1 MALIHK
7 ATLTPTKLELLA
19 EWLPGRAWYE
29 GKPGAEVTRVASYRF
44 DDPAGEVGIETML
57 VGDGGG
63 TVYQVPLTYRG
74 APLDGAESFLVGT
87 MEHSVLGRR
96 WAYDAVGDPVYV
108 QELAKVALTGAGLA
122 EEFVEVDGELV
133 RREPSMTVAVTPS
146 GGVPAVGAIRRIVDE
161 DPTLIITDGVELA
174 VVRRLTPVAAPAGA
188 VLTGTWPGQPA
199 PLLLAHAAPSADS

>member
-74 APLDGAESFLVGT
+74 APLDGAESFLVGPK
-87 MEHSVLGRR
+87 EHTVLGRR

-108 QELAKVALTGAGLA
+108 QELAKVVATGAGLA

-161 DPTLIITDGVELA
+161 DPTLNITDGVELA

-199 PLLLAHAAPSADS
+199 PLLLAHAAPGADS